1 MVFSVLEIFLLDFV
15 LSEQIL
21 LLLFFPLDSLPN
33 IYLLLLDKPES
44 EISIATFIPYFSTF
58 TLLAFVTSLSFS
70 ILDLKS
76 FSS

>member
-44 EISIATFIPYFSTF
+44 EI
-58 TLLAFVTSLSFS
+58 
-70 ILDLKS
+70 
-76 FSS
+76 